1 MRAGPLLVAGFLA
14 LAATGRAG
22 ASDFVTDEQGRT
34 FRVRFDPGSELRL
47 GMLGGAHVAGETRF
61 GDPVLATGLGYR
73 AQPSGGMKHE
83 QVRWQLDHRVLWG
96 RVRPWAGTVGGVPQL
111 DATLYSG
118 VYLRHTDEPFL
129 MLPSNPPRRMF
140 FPFDVGVE
148 AEGGRVRVTPSIDG
162 GSERVRVGAAR
173 AAVLLDPLRS
183 GEPGNSLFIAVGPRY
198 DVDVQGTPAVTH
210 GSVVHR
216 IAPFTDTSA
225 GWRWQDRDGLTT
237 FSWRG
242 GWFPHWASRGS
253 WRSDAF
259 ETSLGLDRVIVA
271 VNDTPMHAMVDA
283 GYSLYPQTDSSTT
296 IEEGRVL
303 VGLRVG
309 WPLRGSRPGADH
321 GRMKDIK

>member
-1 MRAGPLLVAGFLA
+1 MRLRPLLVAGFLA

-47 GMLGGAHVAGETRF
+47 GMLGGAHVADEARST
-61 GDPVLATGLGYR
+61 DPVIVTGLGYR

-96 RVRPWAGTVGGVPQL
+96 QVRPWAGVVEGVPQL

-148 AEGGRVRVTPSIDG
+148 AETGRVRVTPSVDG
-162 GSERVRVGAAR
+162 SSERVRVGVAR

-183 GEPGNSLFIAVGPRY
+183 GEPGDSLFLAVGPRY
-198 DVDVQGTPAVTH
+198 DIDVQGNPTITART
-210 GSVVHR
+210 VVHR
-216 IAPFTDTSA
+216 VAPFTDLSA
-225 GWRWQDRDGLTT
+225 GWRWQDRDGLTSL
-237 FSWRG
+237 SWRG
-242 GWFPHWASRGS
+242 GWFPHWASRGG
-253 WRSDAF
+253 WQSDAF
-259 ETSLGLDRVIVA
+259 ETSLGVDRVIVA
-271 VNDTPMHAMVDA
+271 VNDTPVHAVVDA
-283 GYSLYPQTDSSTT
+283 GYFRYPSTDSSTT
-296 IEEGRVL
+296 FEEGRVL
-303 VGLRVG
+303 AGLRVG
-309 WPLRGSRPGADH
+309 WQLKGARPGPDD
-321 GRMKDIK
+321 GRKKDFN

>member
-1 MRAGPLLVAGFLA
+1 MRIWPLLVAGVLA
-14 LAATGRAG
+14 SAATSRAG

-47 GMLGGAHVAGETRF
+47 GVLGGPHEDGGSRTI
-61 GDPVLATGLGYR
+61 DPVIVTGLGYR

-96 RVRPWAGTVGGVPQL
+96 QVRPWAGAVEGVPRL

-148 AEGGRVRVTPSIDG
+148 AEGGRVRVTPSDDVT
-162 GSERVRVGAAR
+162 SERVRVGAAR

-183 GEPGNSLFIAVGPRY
+183 GEPGSSLFIAVGPRY
-198 DVDVQGTPAVTH
+198 DIDVQGTPAITA

-216 IAPFTDTSA
+216 IAPFTDISA
-225 GWRWQDRDGLTT
+225 GWRWQDRDGLTS
-237 FSWRG
+237 FSLRG
-242 GWFPHWASRGS
+242 GWFPHWASRGG
-253 WRSDAF
+253 WQSDAF

-271 VNDTPMHAMVDA
+271 VNDTPVHAVFDA
-283 GYSLYPQTDSSTT
+283 GYSRYPSTDSSATF
-296 IEEGRVL
+296 EEGRVL
-303 VGLRVG
+303 AGLRVG
-309 WPLRGSRPGADH
+309 WQLKGPDADD
-321 GRMKDIK
+321 GRTMHIN